1 MRRTLTHIIG
11 LLCTIYC
18 CAQQPVFVP
27 IDTSKGLS
35 DNFVLHIIQL
45 HDGRIAATTPSSID
59 LWDGHSFMHIAKDTA
74 SAIPLTGYKG
84 AYHVYTDNEN
94 RLWVKDNQRLWCYNA
109 DLTPQPNCLPDS
121 ANDVFVD
128 DAGEVFFVQQDTTD
142 MLLDLKTLE
151 GRLYR
156 FYASGRV
163 RCSQGGKELYTVRA
177 PLDST
182 AITSLV
188 ITDTLRKKFYQLVDQ
203 RLCLE
208 FDTQQRRWVEI
219 FRSKL
224 LHTISQTS
232 ANTALIVSHDG
243 MWEVDLNSRHVK
255 PINQVT
261 LADGSYISSS
271 RLNTICTDKEGNI
284 WIGSYDHGLLQGCV
298 TDPAITDQA
307 GRWIL
312 IVLVIIGAGIVI
324 ACIWW
329 KQAKRR
335 KTKAENPSSSHDSL
349 QSHPGR
355 LLNRREEKS
364 PQLSTTEEALIQRA
378 TSLVEEHLSTPNYT
392 VERLAQDLCM
402 DRTGLYKK
410 MMSTLGKTPTV
421 FMRGIKESHAIRLIQ
436 EGKLTMAEVAEQTGF
451 SSSSYMAK
459 CFQEDLGH
467 KPAEYRENQPECS
480 VEST

>member
-284 WIGSYDHGLLQGCV
+284 WIGSYDHGLLQGCAV
-298 TDPAITDQA
+298 TTSIAEKASWWIII
-307 GRWIL
+307 IL
-312 IVLVIIGAGIVI
+312 ILIGTGIIVTII
-324 ACIWW
+324 
-329 KQAKRR
+329 RR
-335 KTKAENPSSSHDSL
+335 KQHQKTKNGL
-349 QSHPGR
+349 QDQR
-355 LLNRREEKS
+355 LETNCQL
-364 PQLSTTEEALIQRA
+364 PIPDTQLSTTEEAFIQRA
-378 TSLVEEHLSTPNYT
+378 TALVEEHLATTNYT

-410 MMSTLGKTPTV
+410 MMAMLGKTPTV
-421 FMRGIKESHAIRLIQ
+421 FIRSIKENRAVQLIQ
-436 EGKLTMAEVAEQTGF
+436 EGKLTMTEVAEQTGF
-451 SSSSYMAK
+451 SSASYMAK

-467 KPAEYRENQPECS
+467 KPAEYRANQPECS

>member
-45 HDGRIAATTPSSID
+45 HNGRIAATTPSSID

-109 DLTPQPNCLPDS
+109 DLTPQQDCLPDS

-128 DAGEVFFVQQDTTD
+128 DAGEVFFIQQDTTD

-224 LHTISQTS
+224 LHTISQTN

-284 WIGSYDHGLLQGCV
+284 WIGSYDHGLLRGTPV
-298 TDPAITDQA
+298 APTLMSRT
-307 GRWIL
+307 GWWLTIL
-312 IVLVIIGAGIVI
+312 LVLIGAGII
-324 ACIWW
+324 GWSIWW
-329 KQAKRR
+329 KRR
-335 KTKAENPSSSHDSL
+335 KTKAQPV
-349 QSHPGR
+349 HPVQ
-355 LLNRREEKS
+355 EA
-364 PQLSTTEEALIQRA
+364 QLDEVPRMPIDEALIQRA
-378 TSLVEEHLSTPNYT
+378 TTLVEVHLSTPNYT

-410 MMSTLGKTPTV
+410 MVAMLGKTPTV
-421 FMRGIKESHAIRLIQ
+421 FIRSIRENRAVQLIQ

-451 SSSSYMAK
+451 SSASYMAK

-467 KPAEYRENQPECS
+467 KPNEYRDNQPDCS